1 MSQVKKSELAALL
14 GPTIEALG
22 LELWGI
28 EYAPSRNNGLLRIYI
43 DHAGRPITLED
54 CEAVSRE
61 ISASLDV
68 ADPIAGQYTLEV
80 SSPGLDRPL
89 FEAGHYARFVG
100 HDAKVQ
106 LVAPLAGRKRF
117 QGRIDAVDG
126 NTLTLIQDG
135 VPTALPITD
144 IEKARLVPRFDK
156 AAPGTRRAGG

>member
-1 MSQVKKSELAALL
+1 MSQAKKSELAALL

-28 EYAPSRNNGLLRIYI
+28 EYLRSRGHGLLRIYI
-43 DHAGRPITLED
+43 DHAERPITLED
-54 CEAVSRE
+54 CEVVSRE
-61 ISASLDV
+61 VSASLDV
-68 ADPIAGQYTLEV
+68 ADPISGQYTLEV

-89 FEAGHYARFVG
+89 FEAAHYLRFVG

-106 LVAPLAGRKRF
+106 LLTPLAGRKRF
-117 QGRIDAVDG
+117 QGRIDGVAG

-135 VPTALPITD
+135 VPTALPIND

-156 AAPGTRRAGG
+156 AAPGMRRAGG

>member
-1 MSQVKKSELAALL
+1 MSQAKKSELAALL

-28 EYAPSRNNGLLRIYI
+28 EYAPSRSNGLLRIYI
-43 DHAGRPITLED
+43 DHAERPITLED

-61 ISASLDV
+61 VSASLDV
-68 ADPIAGQYTLEV
+68 ADPISGQYTLEV

-89 FEAGHYARFVG
+89 FEAAHYTRFVG

-106 LVAPLAGRKRF
+106 LIAPLAGRKRF
-117 QGRIDAVDG
+117 QGRIEAVDG
-126 NTLTLIQDG
+126 DTLNLIQDG
-135 VPTALPITD
+135 VPTALPIAD

-156 AAPGTRRAGG
+156 AAPGTRRSGG